1 MYDSKCQD
9 HHPGKTEELFRS
21 KKNEKIWQWN
31 VILDL
36 QMKLEPEDP
45 CIFLF
50 YKICC
55 WNKLWN
61 LNEICGLYDLNMDFL
76 NFVVR
81 RISFSLGNSS
91 NGSSCL
97 IYSQLIYSQLIWK
110 EKSVHTHIHVSRQR
124 EVWGREREW
133 WRKCVS

>member
-9 HHPGKTEELFRS
+9 HDPGKTEELFRS
-21 KKNEKIWQWN
+21 KKNEKRWQWN

-36 QMKLEPEDP
+36 HMKLEPEDS

-50 YKICC
+50 YKIGC

-81 RISFSLGNSS
+81 RISFYLGNSS

-97 IYSQLIYSQLIWK
+97 IYSQLISSQLIWK
-110 EKSVHTHIHVSRQR
+110 EKSVHTHIHISRQER
-124 EVWGREREW
+124 CEGGRMM
-133 WRKCVS
+133 KKMCQS